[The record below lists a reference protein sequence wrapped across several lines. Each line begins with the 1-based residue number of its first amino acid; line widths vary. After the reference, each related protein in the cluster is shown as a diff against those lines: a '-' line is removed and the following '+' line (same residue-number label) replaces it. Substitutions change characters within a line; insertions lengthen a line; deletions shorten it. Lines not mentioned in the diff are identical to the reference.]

1 MFLQSYKL
9 ICSSSAIALESR
21 LSLISAL
28 QARTYGQFR
37 FRANQDSRLELSSD
51 TCREHAVC
59 RMAIRIF
66 ESIVVPIDFKG
77 RGSQWS

>member
-1 MFLQSYKL
+1 VFLQSYKL